1 MASKI
6 RTALLS
12 TAVASGLL
20 LSNAPAY
27 AAPLVED
34 SAALNAATEVGEKTF
49 ESVQAP
55 AAGVPAVPVPVA
67 PVEKLAEKQSVEQ
80 PLEQVKSAPA
90 PVDSRKPDT
99 VPVDVADDADVE
111 NPAGNETPALTEDT
125 GTVTESVD
133 PLQSSDDATSQ
144 SPVGTEIITD
154 TSAAQSSDGTEAP
167 ITGVFGIEEVG
178 NSTTTQGSVAPEI
191 TENTQATSAESS
203 APDEE
208 ELESGSDAEID
219 AMRSFDEFLEGLEMP
234 EGSENW
240 SEKQWTDYLETP
252 EGQEFTEA
260 VMDELLN
267 TDEFNDL
274 IDIVIDYMD
283 GEDSMYLDELK
294 NYLLDLFG
302 GNEEWAMEAYNGM
315 MEGLRAEGFDVAD
328 WTNGPAET
336 TPPVVPSEKPKPET
350 KPEIKPAG
358 NIKPVV
364 DKKPI
369 VEAVVKPVV
378 QAKQNQLAET
388 GANGT
393 LLMGGAGAL
402 LIGGGVLALG
412 VRRKARKH

>member
-34 SAALNAATEVGEKTF
+34 SAALETKTETE
-49 ESVQAP
+49 EQSQSVAP
-55 AAGVPAVPVPVA
+55 ALDAPAVEAPASSVPVQNPESAPQPIQPVA
-67 PVEKLAEKQSVEQ
+67 PVDDSLQQDAPPAGAIDDAVEEVPAAAEDSENAANTVVSTE
-80 PLEQVKSAPA
+80 SAPT
-90 PVDSRKPDT
+90 SEEPDQ
-99 VPVDVADDADVE
+99 VAQ
-111 NPAGNETPALTEDT
+111 P
-125 GTVTESVD
+125 S
-133 PLQSSDDATSQ
+133 
-144 SPVGTEIITD
+144 TD
-154 TSAAQSSDGTEAP
+154 EGL
-167 ITGVFGIEEVG
+167 
-178 NSTTTQGSVAPEI
+178 TQG
-191 TENTQATSAESS
+191 AESS
-203 APDEE
+203 DEQSAGESDEVVAGLANTDAAKISADHEGSLDPAISESPGAKTAESSDEPDDGT
-208 ELESGSDAEID
+208 ESGSDAEID
-219 AMRSFDEFLEGLEMP
+219 ALLAFDELFELIEMP
-234 EGSENW
+234 PGSENW
-240 SEKQWTDYLETP
+240 TEEQWLAFMDTE
-252 EGQEFTEA
+252 EGQELTEA
-260 VMDELLN
+260 VLDFLLQTEEFATILEIVDNFILEGDEVHL
-267 TDEFNDL
+267 EDL
-274 IDIVIDYMD
+274 K
-283 GEDSMYLDELK
+283 L
-294 NYLLDLFG
+294 YLLDLFG

-378 QAKQNQLAET
+378 QVKQNQLAET

-393 LLMGGAGAL
+393 LLMGGAGVL

-412 VRRKARKH
+412 ARRKARKH